1 MNWYKKAKKLEDVE
15 LVGKL
20 KQADNGFVFLDIN
33 DNIMEGLFQLIDEDG
48 LEKPP
53 YHQKK
58 YNSIGTHISIMT
70 EDETKDLNIKEVGR
84 EFNFAL
90 GDLKSTDPEGWD
102 EMETVFF
109 VNIYSEDLQKLRAKY
124 NLPKKLDGHEFHIT
138 VAVEKE

>member
-1 MNWYKKAKKLEDVE
+1 
-15 LVGKL
+15 
-20 KQADNGFVFLDIN
+20 
-33 DNIMEGLFQLIDEDG
+33 MEGLFQLIDEDG

-53 YHQKK
+53 YHRKK
-58 YNSIGTHISIMT
+58 YNSIGTHISVMT
-70 EDETKDLNIKEVGR
+70 EEETKDLTIKEVGR

-90 GDLKSTDPEGWD
+90 GDLKSTNPEGWD

-109 VNIYSEDLQKLRAKY
+109 VNIHSEDLQKLRAKY